1 MRIFVFFLVLANGLF
16 FAFAQTQSQQA
27 NPDAQRIKQ
36 QVEPERIQILKPTP
50 PAPTAPPNTEGQH
63 G

>member
-36 QVEPERIQILKPTP
+36 QVEPERIQILKPGL
-50 PAPTAPPNTEGQH
+50 APTAPPNTEGQR